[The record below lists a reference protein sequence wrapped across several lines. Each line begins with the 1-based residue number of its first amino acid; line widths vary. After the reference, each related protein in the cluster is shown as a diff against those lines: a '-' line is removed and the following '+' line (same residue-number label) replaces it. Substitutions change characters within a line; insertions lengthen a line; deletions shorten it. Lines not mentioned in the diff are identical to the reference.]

1 MTGSGTSP
9 ALRPQRLRRSTAPS
23 SVDLFRRRALH
34 PAPGGGL
41 IHDMHDHHLPSRR
54 AAIYAREAPGRRGRL
69 RLEQRV
75 GRLAGEATR
84 MGACHVATYAECSLT
99 RPWVRPG
106 LCRLLADAPWA
117 FDLVVVDSYAQLAAD
132 RAELR
137 ALLGQLAS
145 AGVQAAA
152 AQPSAGRRAA
162 RLVGNLVL
170 ADLVGEA
177 LR

>member
-54 AAIYAREAPGRRGRL
+54 AAIYAREAPGRRSRV

-75 GRLAGEATR
+75 ARLAGGLAR
-84 MGACHVATYAECSLT
+84 LGAYHVATYAECSLA
-99 RPWVRPG
+99 RPWARPG
-106 LCRLLADAPWA
+106 LSRLLAEASWA
-117 FDLVVVDSYAQLAAD
+117 FDLVVVDDYAQLAAD
-132 RAELR
+132 RADLR
-137 ALLGQLAS
+137 ALLGQLAQV
-145 AGVQAAA
+145 GVQVTAV
-152 AQPSAGRRAA
+152 QPSVGRRAA
-162 RLVGNLVL
+162 RLVGNLGL